1 MNIYS
6 ITNDLIYNPL
16 KSVCIVFKLV
26 ALCYIA
32 QLYPIGDECL
42 KYGFTF
48 KYLVFVFSEN
58 KKDYAELLQKI

>member
-1 MNIYS
+1 M
-6 ITNDLIYNPL
+6 YNPL
-16 KSVCIVFKLV
+16 KSVCIVFKPV

-42 KYGFTF
+42 KYGVTF

-58 KKDYAELLQKI
+58 KKDDVELLKQLRLV